1 MPGGDLNI
9 SPEAQRNF
17 IQRVYSGQLSLFE
30 LPIELYN
37 KFFNEF
43 MEGVFKGWG
52 IPIGDSI
59 EGPAWGTVRKLRL
72 NMSFFSGAKTFQ
84 EMADMTNKL
93 FTSDGKLRPF
103 EDFQLDA
110 DKIFDNYNSNW
121 LKTEYNSTFD
131 TAKAAKR
138 WDKFEAQ
145 KDVFPFL
152 RYETKKDI
160 RVRDD
165 HRSLNGVTLPV
176 GHKFWNTYGPI
187 NGFNCRCRLIPVQ
200 LAKPTNIEKKFG
212 ENPPTIDPIFK
223 INPGKVA
230 KPFKE
235 SQHPY
240 FQVDPEHKSR
250 AKRNFDFPTP
260 NE

>member
-1 MPGGDLNI
+1 MAKGDLEI

-17 IQRVYSGQLSLFE
+17 IQRVYSGQLSLFA
-30 LPIELYN
+30 LPVELYT

-43 MEGVFKGWG
+43 MEAVFKGWG
-52 IPIGDSI
+52 IQIGDSI
-59 EGPAWGTVRKLRL
+59 EGPDFGTVRKLRL
-72 NMSFFSGAKTFQ
+72 NMAFFSGAKTFS
-84 EMADMTNKL
+84 EMQAMTAEL
-93 FTSDGKLRPF
+93 FTANGQLKPF
-103 EDFQLDA
+103 AEFESRA
-110 DKIFDNYNSNW
+110 NVIFDQYNKNW
-121 LKTEYNSTFD
+121 LKTEYRSTVR
-131 TAKAAKR
+131 TARASKR

-152 RYETKKDI
+152 RYETIGDS

-165 HRSLNGVTLPV
+165 HRSLNGITLPV

-200 LAKPTNIEKKFG
+200 KAKPTNIEKKFG
-212 ENPPTIDPIFK
+212 QNPPTIDPIFK
-223 INPGKVA
+223 INPGKVN

-240 FQVDPEHKSR
+240 FKVDAEHKSR

-260 NE
+260 SE